1 MSGAPRAAHMSTIIL
16 RGGVE
21 VENPLELALEF
32 LAAYS
37 GYEAHDSTGPDS
49 FDESDLRQA
58 NRGGARISAAEI
70 AEILGRRGEIEGA
83 LREIRP
89 ATSLADTASAIPWA
103 PLTRL
108 FDAFSDIRG
117 VGFSKMTKALH
128 PKRPALIPM
137 LDSVVQAYLTRND
150 SATRSSGSFGEHA
163 TALVHRYKQDLDRNR
178 SALREIQRELASRDY
193 RLTEVRILDLLIWSV
208 NA

>member
-1 MSGAPRAAHMSTIIL
+1 MSTIIL

-21 VENPLELALEF
+21 VENPFELALEF

-37 GYEAHDSTGPDS
+37 SYEARDSSGPAS

-70 AEILGRRGEIEGA
+70 AAILERRDEIERA
-83 LREIRP
+83 LREIRLS
-89 ATSLADTASAIPWA
+89 ASLVDTASAIPWH

-137 LDSVVQAYLTRND
+137 LDSVVQAYLTRD
-150 SATRSSGSFGEHA
+150 DPATRSSGSYGEDA
-163 TALVHRYKQDLDRNR
+163 TALVRSYKQDLDRNR
-178 SALREIQRELASRDY
+178 SALREIQRELVSRDY
-193 RLTEVRILDLLIWSV
+193 RLTEVRVLDLLIWSV

>member
-1 MSGAPRAAHMSTIIL
+1 MSGAPRVAHMSTINL
-16 RGGVE
+16 RGGIE

-37 GYEAHDSTGPDS
+37 SYEARDSSRPAS
-49 FDESDLRQA
+49 FDESDLRHA

-70 AEILGRRGEIEGA
+70 AAILERRGEIEGA

-89 ATSLADTASAIPWA
+89 ATSLADRASGIPWL

-128 PKRPALIPM
+128 PKRQALIPM
-137 LDSVVQAYLTRND
+137 LDSVVQAYLTRDD

-163 TALVHRYKQDLDRNR
+163 TALVRSYKQDLDRNR
-178 SALREIQRELASRDY
+178 SGLREIQRELANRDH
-193 RLTEVRILDLLIWSV
+193 RITEVRILDLLIWSV

>member
-1 MSGAPRAAHMSTIIL
+1 MSTIIL

-37 GYEAHDSTGPDS
+37 IDEAYDSQGTAS
-49 FDESDLRQA
+49 FDESDLRLA

-70 AEILGRRGEIEGA
+70 AAILERRGEIERA
-83 LREIRP
+83 LGTVP
-89 ATSLADTASAIPWA
+89 PSASLTQATSSIPWL

-108 FDAFSDIRG
+108 FDAFADIRG
-117 VGFSKMTKALH
+117 IGFSKMTKTLH
-128 PKRPALIPM
+128 RKRPALIPM
-137 LDSVVQAYLTRND
+137 LDSVVQAYLTKD
-150 SATRSSGSFGEHA
+150 DPATRPSGSFGERA
-163 TALVHRYKQDLDRNR
+163 TALVRGYKHDLDRNR
-178 SALREIQRELASRDY
+178 TVLHEIQEELASRSY

-208 NA
+208 STPT

>member
-37 GYEAHDSTGPDS
+37 SYEARDSSGPAS

-58 NRGGARISAAEI
+58 NRGGARTSAAEI
-70 AEILGRRGEIEGA
+70 AAILERRGEIERA
-83 LREIRP
+83 LREIHP
-89 ATSLADTASAIPWA
+89 AASLADAASAIPWL

-137 LDSVVQAYLTRND
+137 LDSVVQEYLTTD
-150 SATRSSGSFGEHA
+150 DPATSSPESFGA
-163 TALVHRYKQDLDRNR
+163 RAIALVRSYKRDLDRNR
-178 SALREIQRELASRDY
+178 SALDELKRELATRDY
-193 RLTEVRILDLLIWSV
+193 PLTEVRILDLLIWSV